1 MINRKLLFIIT
12 HPRGVFFVLNKIRLV
27 SFFGLLVIALL
38 GLDNSV
44 VSFNSNNT
52 IYLEEELN
60 LLWKEQDPAGK
71 EIFVARMN
79 QRLPEW
85 VNLFKEAA
93 SQTDQ
98 HWTLLAAISYQESHW
113 NPKAISK
120 TGVRGLMMLTQKT
133 AKEVGITK
141 RTDPKQSV
149 MGGSIYFQSLLER
162 LPESIPRQ
170 DKLWMTIAAYN
181 LGFSYLKEAREK
193 TRKTNANT
201 DTWIEVSK
209 ALKLMAKQ
217 EKDPSMVVRIN
228 EALVYVQKVQLYY
241 RTLSVNKRSSFI

>member
-162 LPESIPRQ
+162 FPDSIPRQ
-170 DKLWMTIAAYN
+170 DKLWMAIAAYN
-181 LGFSYLKEAREK
+181 LGFSYLKEARKK
-193 TRKTNANT
+193 TLKANGNANDWT
-201 DTWIEVSK
+201 EICNTLI
-209 ALKLMAKQ
+209 LMAK
-217 EKDPSMVVRIN
+217 EEDDPSMTTRIN
-228 EALVYVQKVQLYY
+228 EAVDYVQNVQLYY
-241 RTLSVNKRSSFI
+241 RTISVNKRNSSI

>member
-44 VSFNSNNT
+44 VSFSSNNT
-52 IYLEEELN
+52 VYLEEELN
-60 LLWKEQDPAGK
+60 LIWKEQDPAGK

-85 VNLFKEAA
+85 INLFKEAA

-113 NPKAISK
+113 DPKAISK

-162 LPESIPRQ
+162 FPESIPRQ

-181 LGFSYLKEAREK
+181 LGFSYLKEAREIAK
-193 TRKTNANT
+193 SNNKNP
-201 DTWIEVSK
+201 DSWKEVSRS
-209 ALKLMAKQ
+209 LNLMTREEQ
-217 EKDPSMVVRIN
+217 DHFMNGRIN
-228 EALVYVQKVQLYY
+228 EALDYVQKVQLYY
-241 RTLSVNKRSSFI
+241 RTLSMKKKISVF

>member
-44 VSFNSNNT
+44 VSFSSNNT
-52 IYLEEELN
+52 VYLEEELN
-60 LLWKEQDPAGK
+60 LIWKEQDPAGK

-85 VNLFKEAA
+85 INLFKEAA

-113 NPKAISK
+113 DPKAISK
-120 TGVRGLMMLTQKT
+120 TGGRGLMMLTQKT

-162 LPESIPRQ
+162 FPESIPRQ

-181 LGFSYLKEAREK
+181 LGFSYLKEARKK
-193 TRKTNANT
+193 TLNADGNANSWT
-201 DTWIEVSK
+201 EICNTLI
-209 ALKLMAKQ
+209 LMAK
-217 EKDPSMVVRIN
+217 EEDDPTMTIRIN
-228 EALVYVQKVQLYY
+228 EDIDYVQNVQL
-241 RTLSVNKRSSFI
+241 